1 MNILIETHKFNFVLP
16 MFLWYIL
23 EKMCQQGWLLLLN
36 DTQLFKMSGKLL
48 KIRKVS
54 KFSCKLKG

>member
-23 EKMCQQGWLLLLN
+23 GKMRREGG
-36 DTQLFKMSGKLL
+36 FY
-48 KIRKVS
+48 
-54 KFSCKLKG
+54 F